1 MQSQAASNAELQ
13 RRLAQEEQDRR
24 TQQAIDEALAK
35 ERAEKAATV
44 QQKEHD
50 PAQGST
56 GVHQTPPPYIVNQNL
71 GPGTFFCSACGALA
85 KSSDNFCSTCGRR
98 HPKEAKEASNTMAD
112 AQGY

>member
-1 MQSQAASNAELQ
+1 MFGRRRAPILGAAVVIGASRNAARREVAMQSQAASNAELQ

-85 KSSDNFCSTCGRR
+85 K
-98 HPKEAKEASNTMAD
+98 
-112 AQGY
+112 